1 VKLITPTELRANLYR
16 LLDEVLISGVP
27 LEIKKGDRKL
37 RITPV
42 EKVDKFQNLISRPNV
57 IRGDPE
63 DLVLISWEHEV
74 SLDLP

>member
-1 VKLITPTELRANLYR
+1 MKLITPTELRANLYR